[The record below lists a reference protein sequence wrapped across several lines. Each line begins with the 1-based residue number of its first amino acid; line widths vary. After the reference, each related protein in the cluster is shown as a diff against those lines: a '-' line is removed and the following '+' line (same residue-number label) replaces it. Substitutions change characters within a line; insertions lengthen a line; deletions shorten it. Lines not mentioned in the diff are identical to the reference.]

1 MAPVC
6 MGRTALPQGCLHEQI
21 GLYSSKHREK
31 KPGGTQTEPTK
42 RQDHRHAT
50 LGTRSGPAAPSS
62 LRLLLPGESPNGT
75 LARGKTRLKPT

>member
-1 MAPVC
+1 MAPAC

-62 LRLLLPGESPNGT
+62 LRLLLPWRVPEWHLGSG
-75 LARGKTRLKPT
+75 